1 MPMQTRN
8 GGKRPS
14 KARPTPKSSG
24 RAGRKKAAAKK
35 PALSRHSPSP
45 ALSAADEGSD
55 YQDGNEEEED
65 DAEPDGEGDGDAGSG
80 EGTLSQNALNA
91 QAKRWESWQDRVLV
105 QQANN
110 DRPFL
115 LDNPQERAAGW
126 DNTATAVN
134 ATVSKTAR
142 KPWSP
147 RTGEACRK
155 RLKRL
160 IDEYKAGEAVS
171 LKQTGINEEVDHS
184 IVLLGEIAALADGE
198 VIADSRKA
206 KKKQDLEAQSGA
218 EMRAASMRGLVN
230 TAALCDL
237 SSLDGATARERQ
249 AQRGG
254 KRKRE
259 EKENPSQSSNA
270 TNKHRKKALGAFQD
284 VLNTRL
290 DRDEQTLAAVRE
302 EDKVRHDQQLDVL
315 KSIADRLER
324 VDNGLS
330 NLRDEQEKTN
340 ALLREQE
347 LDRREAQIRRREEE
361 LQMK

>member
-1 MPMQTRN
+1 MQINTQCLCTRN

-14 KARPTPKSSG
+14 NARPTPKSSG
-24 RAGRKKAAAKK
+24 RAGRKKAAAKQ
-35 PALSRHSPSP
+35 PAPSRHSPIP

-55 YQDGNEEEED
+55 YQDGNEEEEN
-65 DAEPDGEGDGDAGSG
+65 DAEPDGEGDADAGSG
-80 EGTLSQNALNA
+80 
-91 QAKRWESWQDRVLV
+91 AKRWESWQDRVLV

-171 LKQTGINEEVDHS
+171 LRQTGINEEVDHS
-184 IVLLGEIAALADGE
+184 IVVSLADGE

-206 KKKQDLEAQSGA
+206 KNKQDLEAQSGA

-237 SSLDGATARERQ
+237 SSLDGATARGSVLVCLNSR
-249 AQRGG
+249 
-254 KRKRE
+254 RKRE

-270 TNKHRKKALGAFQD
+270 TNKRREKALGAFQD

-290 DRDEQTLAAVRE
+290 ERDEQTLAAVR
-302 EDKVRHDQQLDVL
+302 VQ
-315 KSIADRLER
+315 SRL
-324 VDNGLS
+324 LS
-330 NLRDEQEKTN
+330 NP
-340 ALLREQE
+340 
-347 LDRREAQIRRREEE
+347 
-361 LQMK
+361 

>member
-1 MPMQTRN
+1 MGQECDKTLLVLARGINTQCLCTRN

-14 KARPTPKSSG
+14 NARPTPKSSG
-24 RAGRKKAAAKK
+24 RAGRKKAAAKQ
-35 PALSRHSPSP
+35 PAPSRHSPSP

-55 YQDGNEEEED
+55 YQDGNEEEEN
-65 DAEPDGEGDGDAGSG
+65 DAEPDGEGDADAGSG
-80 EGTLSQNALNA
+80 EKLLIYFGTSEGTLSQNALNA

-134 ATVSKTAR
+134 DTVSKTAR

-171 LKQTGINEEVDHS
+171 LRQTGINEEVDHS
-184 IVLLGEIAALADGE
+184 IVVSLADGE

-206 KKKQDLEAQSGA
+206 KNKQDLEAQSGA

-237 SSLDGATARERQ
+237 SSLDGATAR
-249 AQRGG
+249 
-254 KRKRE
+254 RKRE

-270 TNKHRKKALGAFQD
+270 TNKRREKALGAFQD

-290 DRDEQTLAAVRE
+290 ERDEQTLAAVSSLPTAFPPTYSR
-302 EDKVRHDQQLDVL
+302 DLNAYQPVQSTTWPSSPHSLDNTYADQ
-315 KSIADRLER
+315 S
-324 VDNGLS
+324 
-330 NLRDEQEKTN
+330 
-340 ALLREQE
+340 
-347 LDRREAQIRRREEE
+347 
-361 LQMK
+361 